1 MIERARSQHGGTFI
15 EVLAAVAVFA
25 VVVVGLSPTLL
36 NTRRVADLSK
46 NQSVATTLAE
56 DKIEQIRTLSTVT
69 SSSDGPLNADGTSG
83 GIFSRSWTVTANSP
97 TAGISRLEVVVSW
110 RDRPSASSVRLVTLV
125 PQ

>member
-1 MIERARSQHGGTFI
+1 MIEQVRSEHGSTFI

-25 VVVVGLSPTLL
+25 VVVIGLSPTLL
-36 NTRRVADLSK
+36 NTRKVADLSK

-56 DKIEQIRTLSTVT
+56 DKVEQIRTLSTVAGG
-69 SSSDGPLNADGTSG
+69 SDGPLNANGTSG
-83 GIFSRSWTVTANSP
+83 GIFSRTWTVTANTP
-97 TAGISRLEVVVSW
+97 TIGLSRVEVVVSW

>member
-1 MIERARSQHGGTFI
+1 VIERVRSEHGSSFI

-25 VVVVGLSPTLL
+25 VVVIGLSPALL
-36 NTRRVADLSK
+36 NTRKMAELSK

-56 DKIEQIRTLSTVT
+56 DKVEQIRTLSTVA
-69 SSSDGPLNADGTSG
+69 SGSDGPFNDDGTTG

-97 TAGISRLEVVVSW
+97 TTGISRVEVVVSW
-110 RDRPSASSVRLVTLV
+110 RDRPSTSSIRLVTLV